1 MDEKILDL
9 TDLTDEGFEVAK
21 KCIDAWKEDGAPITM
36 TYRTVDECQQFSN
49 DVVKAYNNSFE
60 NGILWGGIA
69 LIGGFLVNKGI
80 DFVVE
85 FVSTKIKEKQS

>member
-9 TDLTDEGFEVAK
+9 TELTDEAFEVAK
-21 KCIDAWKEDGAPITM
+21 KAIEAWKEDGAPIGL
-36 TYRTVDECQQFSN
+36 TYRTVDEIQQLNN
-49 DVVKAYNNSFE
+49 DIAKAHTNSFE

-80 DFVVE
+80 DFVAD
-85 FVSTKIKEKQS
+85 FVATKIKEKQS

>member
-9 TDLTDEGFEVAK
+9 TDLTDEAFEVAK
-21 KCIDAWKEDGAPITM
+21 KCIEDWKEDGAPIGM
-36 TYRTVDECQQFSN
+36 IYRTVDECQQFNN
-49 DVVKAYNNSFE
+49 DIVKGFNNSFE

-80 DFVVE
+80 DFVAD
-85 FVSTKIKEKQS
+85 FVATKIKEKQS